1 MLSRVAD
8 SLFWMARYMERSDGI
23 LRMLKVN
30 YNSSQDNLSD
40 FSWQPVLKVFTYLE
54 GPAIIELANESSEVL
69 RYMILDKENGNS
81 VQNIVIHARENAR
94 SVQDNVTIEVWQ
106 CLNDF
111 YHLIRDERHISSL
124 AEGDAISVIDLMVKQ
139 CLVYYGTVDITM
151 SRGSGYCF
159 MSLGK
164 FLERALQSIDILD
177 VKLGSMSAEDT
188 QAYDTLY
195 WKYLLMSVSGY
206 KLYLKNYQ
214 SGFEA
219 RNVVHQIVLN
229 THFPRS
235 VIYSLDHLHRNFE
248 QLSAYLDKASFDEL
262 NFEIGKLRSK
272 VRYSTLEDIEAMG
285 LHTYLVDIK
294 KDLSDISSKLNQY
307 CFAYS

>member
-8 SLFWMARYMERSDGI
+8 SLFWMARYIERSDGI

-54 GPAIIELANESSEVL
+54 GQAIVELDNESSDVL
-69 RYMILDKENGNS
+69 RYMILDKENDNS
-81 VQNIVIHARENAR
+81 VQNIVIRARENAR

-111 YHLIRDERHISSL
+111 YHLMRDDRHIRSL
-124 AEGDAISVIDLMVKQ
+124 QEGDAISVIDLMVKQ

-177 VKLGSMSAEDT
+177 VKLGSMTAEDN
-188 QAYDTLY
+188 QAQDTLY

-219 RNVVHQIVLN
+219 RNVIHQIVLN
-229 THFPRS
+229 NQFPRS
-235 VIYSLDHLHRNFE
+235 VIYSLDHLHRNFG
-248 QLSAYLDKASFDEL
+248 QLSGYLDKASFDEL
-262 NFEIGKLRSK
+262 NFHIGKLGSK
-272 VRYSTLEDIEAMG
+272 VRYSTLEDIEEVG
-285 LHTYLVDIK
+285 LHEYLADIK
-294 KDLSDISSKLNQY
+294 NDLSDISFKLNQH
-307 CFAYS
+307 CFAHT

>member
-30 YNSSQDNLSD
+30 YNSSQDNLTD

-54 GPAIIELANESSEVL
+54 GPALIELDNESSDVL
-69 RYMILDKENGNS
+69 RYMILDKENDNS
-81 VQNIVIHARENAR
+81 VQNIVIRARENAR
-94 SVQDNVTIEVWQ
+94 SVQDNITIELWQ

-111 YHLIRDERHISSL
+111 YHIMKDPRHISSL
-124 AEGDAISVIDLMVKQ
+124 ERGDAITVIDIMVKQ

-151 SRGSGYCF
+151 ARGSGYCF

-177 VKLGSMSAEDT
+177 VKMGSMSPESSQPT
-188 QAYDTLY
+188 DTLY

-206 KLYLKNYQ
+206 KLYLKTFQ

-235 VIYSLDHLHRNFE
+235 VIYSLDHLHRNFG
-248 QLSAYLDKASFDEL
+248 QLSAYLEKESFEEL
-262 NFEIGKLRSK
+262 NFHIGKLRSK
-272 VRYSTLEDIEAMG
+272 VRYSTLDDIEKMG
-285 LHTYLVDIK
+285 LHSYLADIK
-294 KDLSDISSKLNQY
+294 KDLSDISNKLNQY
-307 CFAYS
+307 CFAYN

>member
-8 SLFWMARYMERSDGI
+8 SLFWLARYMERSDGI

-30 YNSSQDNLSD
+30 YNSSQDNLTD
-40 FSWQPVLKVFTYLE
+40 FSWAPVLKVFTYLE
-54 GPAIIELANESSEVL
+54 GQAIIELDNESNEVL
-69 RYMILDKENGNS
+69 RYMILDKENENS
-81 VQNIVIHARENAR
+81 VQNIIIKARENAR

-111 YHLIRDERHISSL
+111 YHLIRDPKHVQSL
-124 AEGDAISVIDLMVKQ
+124 AHGDAITVIDVLVKQ

-159 MSLGK
+159 MAMGK
-164 FLERALQSIDILD
+164 FLERSLQSIDILD
-177 VKLGSMSAEDT
+177 VKLGNYKTNES

-206 KLYLKNYQ
+206 KLYLKNYH
-214 SGFEA
+214 SAFEA

-235 VIYSLDHLHRNFE
+235 VLYSLDHLHRNFE
-248 QLSAYLDKASFDEL
+248 NLSAYLDKASFDEL
-262 NFEIGKLRSK
+262 NFLIGKLRSK
-272 VRYSTLEDIEAMG
+272 VRYSTLNDIESMG
-285 LHTYLVDIK
+285 LHEYLVDIK
-294 KDLSDISSKLNQY
+294 KDLYDVSGKLNQY